1 MIQDALCVLSQ
12 IDTNNDDW
20 GFFFKSDMYC
30 FFLSNHGGF
39 GITLVSVQSSTIFAT
54 LFPNF
59 FLINLSVFSPPWS
72 STASCKRPAIASSV
86 SPPFSM
92 TWLLTD
98 DKWKK

>member
-1 MIQDALCVLSQ
+1 
-12 IDTNNDDW
+12 
-20 GFFFKSDMYC
+20 MYC
-30 FFLSNHGGF
+30 FFLSNQGGF

-92 TWLLTD
+92 T
-98 DKWKK
+98 